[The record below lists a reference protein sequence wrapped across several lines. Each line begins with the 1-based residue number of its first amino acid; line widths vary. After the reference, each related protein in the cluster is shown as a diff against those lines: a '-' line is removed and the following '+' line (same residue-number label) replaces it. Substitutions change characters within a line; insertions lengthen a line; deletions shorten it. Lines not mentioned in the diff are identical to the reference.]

1 MAWGGSINLK
11 GTDYLRKVR
20 EMDKVLKFLEDFKKE
35 VGSEETKSISKT
47 IDIIV
52 NYMNKFS
59 EGKL

>member
-20 EMDKVLKFLEDFKKE
+20 DMDKVLKFLEDFKNDIS
-35 VGSEETKSISKT
+35 SEETENISKT

-52 NYMNKFS
+52 NYINKLS

>member
-20 EMDKVLKFLEDFKKE
+20 EMDKVLKFLEEFKKNINTE
-35 VGSEETKSISKT
+35 ERGKISET

-52 NYMNKFS
+52 NYMNKLS
-59 EGKL
+59 EGKF

>member
-1 MAWGGSINLK
+1 MAY
-11 GTDYLRKVR
+11 DP

>member
-11 GTDYLRKVR
+11 GTEYLRKIR
-20 EMDKVLKFLEDFKKE
+20 EMDKVLKFLEELKSN
-35 VGSEETKSISKT
+35 VGSEETETISKT

-52 NYMNKFS
+52 NYQNQLS